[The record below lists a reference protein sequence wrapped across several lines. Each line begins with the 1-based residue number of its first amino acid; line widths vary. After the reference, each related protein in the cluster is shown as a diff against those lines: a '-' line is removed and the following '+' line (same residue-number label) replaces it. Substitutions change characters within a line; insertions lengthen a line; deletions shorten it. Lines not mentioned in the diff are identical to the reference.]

1 MKNFAITIF
10 FLGVSLSINAQTA
23 HYPNMKDQ
31 NYKVYITKAGDTLK
45 VGDRVEIGLPY
56 GADRYT
62 FIFQGGVNAGTV
74 LTGKTV
80 KITKLKATGND
91 DIGYTMFALFKGFG
105 LLPVE
110 INLENALRVEEVI
123 LMNEL

>member
-1 MKNFAITIF
+1 MKNLTITIF
-10 FLGVSLSINAQTA
+10 FLCVSLTISGQTA
-23 HYPNMKDQ
+23 QFQNMKNQ
-31 NYKVYITKAGDTLK
+31 NYKAYITKAGDTIK

-56 GADRYT
+56 GADKYT

-91 DIGYTMFALFKGFG
+91 DMGYTMFALFKGFG

-123 LMNEL
+123 LLSQ